1 MTESRSGEH
10 TSCCLYR
17 TGDGD
22 LVGLMARLLEMS
34 GVRVSRTDAESQLVV
49 GNVGSRWDGS
59 RCKILVRL
67 YSREE
72 LTLVETTVRG
82 PRSADGARTAAE
94 VSERLRQALG

>member
-1 MTESRSGEH
+1 MAEGRSGER

-34 GVRVSRTDAESQLVV
+34 GVRVSRTDAENRLVT
-49 GNVGSRWDGS
+49 GSVGSRWDGS
-59 RCKILVRL
+59 RCKVLVRL

-82 PRSADGARTAAE
+82 PRGAGGDRTAAE
-94 VSERLRQALG
+94 ASERLRDALE